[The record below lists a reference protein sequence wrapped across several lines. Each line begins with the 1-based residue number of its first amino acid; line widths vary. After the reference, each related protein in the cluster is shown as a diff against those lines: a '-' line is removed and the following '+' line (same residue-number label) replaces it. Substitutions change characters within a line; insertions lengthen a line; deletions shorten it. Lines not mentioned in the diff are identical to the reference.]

1 MLCNPQV
8 TYLNGILLVITE
20 GADDQAE
27 GHSAD
32 ALEEGQEDDPDR
44 LAAGRDVEDV
54 DHERQDQ
61 GHLGRVQKSC

>member
-27 GHSAD
+27 GHAAD
-32 ALEEGQEDDPDR
+32 ALEEGQKDDPDR